1 MVSRGGRCSG
11 LLGVGFGVACALGA
25 GACVAGAPVEN
36 DDMAGRLQLT
46 TMPTAEPVRVARR
59 RQKAEAHWMASR

>member
-1 MVSRGGRCSG
+1 MMSRGGRCSG

-36 DDMAGRLQLT
+36 DDLAG
-46 TMPTAEPVRVARR
+46 
-59 RQKAEAHWMASR
+59 